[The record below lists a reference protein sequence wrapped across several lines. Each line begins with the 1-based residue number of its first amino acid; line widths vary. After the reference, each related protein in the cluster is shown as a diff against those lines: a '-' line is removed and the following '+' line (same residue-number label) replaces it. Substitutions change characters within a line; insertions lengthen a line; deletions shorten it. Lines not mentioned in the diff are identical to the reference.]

1 MYSKKLLAV
10 ISSATLAAGCSHFD
24 QTEKV
29 DPTVELWSAPADS
42 DEAYNFRD
50 DALIAEETY
59 RPTTRASRDKQLGQI
74 SSQPSKA
81 EVRRERAGLKEAE
94 ELQAAS
100 KDQSHRAARQ
110 QAESKRTMP
119 IMPVPTPEPSPI
131 ASSGREGYD
140 EIIENR
146 FKEVALSPLSTFGLD
161 VDTASYSNVRRW
173 LTQGSVPPASAVR
186 VEEIVNY
193 FDYEYPSSNNGH
205 PVSVSTE
212 LGLCPWNPDHRLAVV
227 GVRSDQL
234 HADEVPANRLTFLI
248 DTSGSMH
255 AANKLPLLK
264 RSFTAL
270 VEQLRPQDQVAIV
283 TYAGSAGL
291 VLPPTSAKHKGEI
304 YAALNRLRSG
314 GSTAGGAGIKLAY
327 KTAAEQ
333 FENHANNRVLI
344 ATDGDF
350 NVGQSSDGELVK
362 MIEERR
368 DQGIF
373 LTVMGFGQG
382 NYQDAKM
389 QKIAD
394 HGNGVHYYIDSD
406 MEAKRVFTDKLTGT
420 LVTVAKDAKIQIEWN
435 PERVAGYRLVGY
447 ENRMLASEDF
457 ADDKKD
463 AGDLGAGHTVT
474 AIYEIIPRGLN
485 ENVPGSPLRYQT
497 SSTANPNQSEIGWLK
512 FRYKEPLASTSKLF
526 EKAIKI
532 PSNWQPQKPSHNF
545 QWAVAA
551 AEFGM
556 LLRNSENSG
565 NASWDGLQKRLDSI
579 PVDFRSTPVRREF
592 VRLVQSSANL
602 YQKDVAAWSPHD

>member
-10 ISSATLAAGCSHFD
+10 ISSATLAAGCGHFD
-24 QTEKV
+24 QSKQSAPEV
-29 DPTVELWSAPADS
+29 DHWSAPVEGAPL
-42 DEAYNFRD
+42 YHLRD
-50 DALIAEETY
+50 DAGLNEELY
-59 RPTTRASRDKQLGQI
+59 RPA
-74 SSQPSKA
+74 SQPATRSPA
-81 EVRRERAGLKEAE
+81 DEQHAAKEAKYHQQRSRNE
-94 ELQAAS
+94 AEASLAVRKDELH
-100 KDQSHRAARQ
+100 QSFRQ
-110 QAESKRTMP
+110 QAEAKLIAP
-119 IMPVPTPEPSPI
+119 IMPEQIPAPPI
-131 ASSGREGYD
+131 MPGREGYD
-140 EIIENR
+140 EIVENR
-146 FKEVALSPLSTFGLD
+146 FKDVALSPLSTFGLD

-186 VEEIVNY
+186 IEEIVNY
-193 FDYEYPSSNNGH
+193 FDYDYPSSNNGH
-205 PVSVSTE
+205 PVSVTTE

-227 GVRSDQL
+227 GVRADQI
-234 HADEVPANRLTFLI
+234 HADEAPANRLTFLI

-255 AANKLPLLK
+255 SANKLPFLK

-291 VLPPTSAKHKGEI
+291 VLPPTSAKRKGEI

-314 GSTAGGAGIKLAY
+314 GSTAGGAGIQLAY

-333 FENHANNRVLI
+333 FGINANNRVLI

-350 NVGQSSDGELVK
+350 NVGQSSDGELVR

-406 MEAKRVFTDKLTGT
+406 MEAKRVFTDKLTST

-485 ENVPGSPLRYQT
+485 EHVPGSPLRYQ
-497 SSTANPNQSEIGWLK
+497 STKASNSNDSEIGWLK

-526 EKAIKI
+526 EKPIQI
-532 PSNWQPQKPSHNF
+532 PANWQPQKPSHNF

-556 LLRNSENSG
+556 LLRNSENAG
-565 NASWDGLQKRLDSI
+565 NASWEGLQKRLSDM
-579 PVDFRSTPVRREF
+579 PANYRSTPVRREF
-592 VRLVQSSANL
+592 VRLVQSSAGL
-602 YQKDVAAWSPHD
+602 YQQDVAAWSPHDQ